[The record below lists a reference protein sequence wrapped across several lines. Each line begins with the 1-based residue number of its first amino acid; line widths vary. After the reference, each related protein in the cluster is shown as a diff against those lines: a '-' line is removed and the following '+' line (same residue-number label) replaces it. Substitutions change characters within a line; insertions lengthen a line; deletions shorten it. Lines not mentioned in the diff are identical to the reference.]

1 MAGNTMDDRG
11 WLKGKGRVVAWGTAG
26 ALLLAPL
33 VAMPF
38 TDEVNWGPADFAI
51 AAALMAGVGLPL
63 ELLSRKEGS
72 RAYRA
77 GVGVALLTV
86 ALLVW
91 GSAALG
97 IIGSEDNPANLMYLG
112 VLAVG
117 IAGAIIARF
126 RPEGM
131 ARALGATT
139 VAQVLVFIMALIAGE
154 HKSGVSPASEL
165 LGLTALFFA
174 LWLLS
179 AWQFQKA
186 AREQDAC
193 P

>member
-1 MAGNTMDDRG
+1 MAGNTMNDRG
-11 WLKGKGRVVAWGTAG
+11 WLNGKRKVVAWGTAG
-26 ALLLAPL
+26 AVLLMPL
-33 VAMPF
+33 LAMPF
-38 TDEVNWGPADFAI
+38 TDQVNWGPADFAI

-63 ELLSRKEGS
+63 DLLSRKESS

-77 GVGVALLTV
+77 GVGVALLTA

-91 GSAALG
+91 GNVALG

-117 IAGAIIARF
+117 IVGTIIGRF

-131 ARALGATT
+131 ARALGATA
-139 VAQVLVFIMALIAGE
+139 VAQVLVFILALIAGE
-154 HKSGVSPASEL
+154 HTSGVSPATEL
-165 LGLTALFFA
+165 LGLTALFTA

-179 AWQFQKA
+179 AWQFRKA
-186 AREQDAC
+186 AREQDAY